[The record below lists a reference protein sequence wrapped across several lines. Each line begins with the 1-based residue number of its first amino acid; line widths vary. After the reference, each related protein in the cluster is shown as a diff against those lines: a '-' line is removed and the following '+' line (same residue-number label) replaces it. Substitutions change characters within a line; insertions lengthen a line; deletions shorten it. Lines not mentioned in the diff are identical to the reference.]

1 VKVLAID
8 GALGL
13 FSAALAVDGEIAAA
27 ASRGGNVALEAGL
40 TLIADL
46 IAGAAIGPAELHR
59 LAVGVGPGGF
69 TGLRI
74 AVAYAKSL
82 AQAWELPLVAVSSF
96 DILEYGREL
105 ETLLTV
111 VVGRPGVISARYRGA
126 SGVRRASGW
135 IEPVL
140 DEVLPA
146 GLRES
151 LTTLGAPK
159 DVLAA
164 LAERAITVNPLEP
177 LVTPPAAA
185 AALVAASR
193 EAATSLHDVR
203 PDYGELPA
211 AKIPKTR

>member
-1 VKVLAID
+1 MKILGID
-8 GALGL
+8 GALGA
-13 FSAALAVDGEIAAA
+13 FSVALAVDGEIV
-27 ASRGGNVALEAGL
+27 ASQARAGNVALEAGL
-40 TLIADL
+40 ALISDL
-46 IAGAAIGPAELHR
+46 LLGAATDPVELGR
-59 LAVGVGPGGF
+59 IAVGMGPGGF

-82 AQAWELPLVAVSSF
+82 AQAWERPIVAVSSF
-96 DILEYGREL
+96 DILEYGRRL
-105 ETLLTV
+105 ESALSV

-126 SGVRRASGW
+126 LETRRASGW
-135 IEPVL
+135 VEAVL

-146 GLRES
+146 PPSQPLP
-151 LTTLGAPK
+151 TLGAPK

-164 LAERAITVNPLEP
+164 LAERDIIVNPLEP

-193 EAATSLHDVR
+193 EPAPSVHDVR

>member
-1 VKVLAID
+1 MKILAID

-13 FSAALAVDGEIAAA
+13 FSVALAVGGEVAVSAA
-27 ASRGGNVALEAGL
+27 RGGNVALEAGL
-40 TLIADL
+40 SLVADL
-46 IAGAAIGPAELHR
+46 LADAGYPPAQLDR
-59 LAVGVGPGGF
+59 VAVGIGPGGF

-74 AVAYAKSL
+74 AVTYAKSL
-82 AQAWELPLVAVSSF
+82 AQAWERPLVAVSSF

-105 ETLLTV
+105 ETVLTV
-111 VVGRPGVISARYRGA
+111 VVGRPGVISARYRDA
-126 SGVRRASGW
+126 SGLRRASGW
-135 IEPVL
+135 IEAVL
-140 DEVLPA
+140 DEVLPP
-146 GLRES
+146 RPDPP

-164 LAERAITVNPLEP
+164 LAERAIAVNPLEA

-185 AALVAASR
+185 AALLAASR
-193 EAATSLHDVR
+193 EPATSIHDVR